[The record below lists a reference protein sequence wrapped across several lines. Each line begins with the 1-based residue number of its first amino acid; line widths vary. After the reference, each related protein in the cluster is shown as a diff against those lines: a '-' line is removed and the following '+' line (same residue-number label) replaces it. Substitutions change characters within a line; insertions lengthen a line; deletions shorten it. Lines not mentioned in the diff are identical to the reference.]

1 MTCQVVD
8 MTINNECHVRVEL
21 DYYSRVL
28 SYILQGAVCR
38 GFLVFVTYHN
48 KDRTY
53 AYDVGNIS
61 SAKFII
67 TYKYK
72 KNEMSNWNDQ
82 IRVKK
87 YLKRLQ
93 FGLSTR
99 HVVTTWSQKYVEF
112 DSDGEKNVAAF

>member
-8 MTINNECHVRVEL
+8 MTINNERHVRVEL

-48 KDRTY
+48 KNRTY
-53 AYDVGNIS
+53 AYDVGDIS

-67 TYKYK
+67 TYIQMYIQ
-72 KNEMSNWNDQ
+72 M
-82 IRVKK
+82 
-87 YLKRLQ
+87 
-93 FGLSTR
+93 
-99 HVVTTWSQKYVEF
+99 
-112 DSDGEKNVAAF
+112 

>member
-21 DYYSRVL
+21 DYFSRVL

-38 GFLVFVTYHN
+38 GFLVLVTYRN

-53 AYDVGNIS
+53 PYDVGNIS

-67 TYKYK
+67 TYTYDFLRSPYDSRTMLGVRTIL
-72 KNEMSNWNDQ
+72 KN
-82 IRVKK
+82 
-87 YLKRLQ
+87 L
-93 FGLSTR
+93 
-99 HVVTTWSQKYVEF
+99 
-112 DSDGEKNVAAF
+112 

>member
-1 MTCQVVD
+1 MELTCQVVD
-8 MTINNECHVRVEL
+8 MTIKNECHVRVEL

-53 AYDVGNIS
+53 PYDVGNIS

-67 TYKYK
+67 TYKCCK
-72 KNEMSNWNDQ
+72 
-82 IRVKK
+82 
-87 YLKRLQ
+87 L
-93 FGLSTR
+93 
-99 HVVTTWSQKYVEF
+99 
-112 DSDGEKNVAAF
+112 

>member
-67 TYKYK
+67 TYIMPK
-72 KNEMSNWNDQ
+72 S
-82 IRVKK
+82 VKIS
-87 YLKRLQ
+87 YSSCNSR
-93 FGLSTR
+93 
-99 HVVTTWSQKYVEF
+99 SQK
-112 DSDGEKNVAAF
+112 GRPR

>member
-67 TYKYK
+67 TYI
-72 KNEMSNWNDQ
+72 W
-82 IRVKK
+82 
-87 YLKRLQ
+87 RLN
-93 FGLSTR
+93 
-99 HVVTTWSQKYVEF
+99 VT
-112 DSDGEKNVAAF
+112 GEKDANHLLPRPRIEPGSPAC